1 MAGAGVGDQNVSE
14 HGNERVSGA
23 AYGDSAVPF
32 PPLVSSVMQPASP
45 GSLPPSPAGSAWC
58 LERRVLPQHT
68 DHAGVMWHGA
78 YLAWL
83 EEARVEALA
92 AAGLAYSAL
101 SARGLELP
109 VVSLAID
116 YRQALLHGEMVQLW
130 SEVGAR
136 RGVKLPW
143 RSRFVRADG
152 VVAAEARVELVL
164 VDVSQGAA
172 RRRLLRQLP
181 ADLEG
186 AIQRL
191 IAGPEQHP
199 DALS

>member
-1 MAGAGVGDQNVSE
+1 
-14 HGNERVSGA
+14 
-23 AYGDSAVPF
+23 
-32 PPLVSSVMQPASP
+32 MQPAPP
-45 GSLPPSPAGSAWC
+45 GSRASMPAGSPWC

-92 AAGLAYSAL
+92 AVGLAYCDL

-116 YRQALLHGEMVQLW
+116 YRQALLHGEVVQLW
-130 SEVGAR
+130 SEVGER

-143 RSRFVRADG
+143 FSRFVRADG
-152 VVAAEARVELVL
+152 QVAAEARVELVL
-164 VDVSQGAA
+164 VDLSQGPA

-181 ADLEG
+181 ADLQL
-186 AIQRL
+186 AVRRL
-191 IAGPEQHP
+191 AAGP
-199 DALS
+199 